1 MRRYDLAKML
11 EEIWRDE
18 GGKEPAAKPPAVKQV
33 LTQAQIKAMARAR
46 PKRGAGKPA
55 AK

>member
-1 MRRYDLAKML
+1 MRKYDLEKML
-11 EEIWRDE
+11 AEIRRDE
-18 GGKEPAAKPPAVKQV
+18 GGGPEPVVAKQV

-46 PKRGAGKPA
+46 PRRAAGKPP

>member
-1 MRRYDLAKML
+1 MRKYDLARML
-11 EEIWRDE
+11 EEIGRDE
-18 GGKEPAAKPPAVKQV
+18 GGGKKAPSTQV

-46 PKRGAGKPA
+46 PKRAAGKPP

>member
-1 MRRYDLAKML
+1 MRKYDLAKML
-11 EEIWRDE
+11 EEIRRDE
-18 GGKEPAAKPPAVKQV
+18 GGGKEPGAKQV

-46 PKRGAGKPA
+46 PKRAAGKPP

>member
-1 MRRYDLAKML
+1 MRKYDLAKML
-11 EEIWRDE
+11 EENRRDE
-18 GGKEPAAKPPAVKQV
+18 GGGGKEPVAKQV

-46 PKRGAGKPA
+46 PKRAAGKPP